1 MHIPI
6 DALRLCIYLA
16 CYLRKRLISL
26 FRLAHWRLLSRTAPY
41 SRLSLGVCSV
51 ALELSSYL
59 DPWQLGLV
67 TLFSI
72 GLQAGSQAC
81 RTSWRAKGPPGD
93 LLRLQGSNPW
103 TLEQPTSCDEDRAEA
118 SRRLSLPNKENKYC
132 GLLFYLY
139 RLFGKALGGWLRL
152 VDQGTILVGPR
163 ERTAHPSLWVIVNRL
178 SLKLGASWLAS

>member
-1 MHIPI
+1 MSCTDYHQS
-6 DALRLCIYLA
+6 LMLCLA
-16 CYLRKRLISL
+16 CHQRKRLISM
-26 FRLAHWRLLSRTAPY
+26 FRLAHWRQLSRTAPY
-41 SRLSLGVCSV
+41 SRLSLGACSV
-51 ALELSSYL
+51 ALELSSNPGL
-59 DPWQLGLV
+59 LAFGSCDP
-67 TLFSI
+67 FFCR
-72 GLQAGSQAC
+72 LQAGSQAC
-81 RTSWRAKGPPGD
+81 RTSWQAKGPPGD

-103 TLEQPTSCDEDRAEA
+103 TLEQPTSRDEDRAEA
-118 SRRLSLPNKENKYC
+118 SRRLFLPNKENKYC